1 MVQEP
6 GPNTLALE
14 GSLIDVVS
22 YYPPEDTIITSY
34 YLSEL
39 GAATLVLELSDSMSG
54 QILARASDRRSVETN
69 TFAANGTVVDAN
81 SLIESNPVTNRFELE
96 IELRQWANTI
106 RNGLE
111 FLLDV
116 PILPAGN

>member
-1 MVQEP
+1 MKRIVESQ
-6 GPNTLALE
+6 
-14 GSLIDVVS
+14 GSWQTESPIPLH
-22 YYPPEDTIITSY
+22 T
-34 YLSEL
+34 
-39 GAATLVLELSDSMSG
+39 
-54 QILARASDRRSVETN
+54 R
-69 TFAANGTVVDAN
+69 